1 VSLED
6 LRWIVALDDF
16 EALAEKALEPGAF
29 AYYSGGSWDEVTLRD
44 NVEAFRRRK
53 FRPRVLVDVTD
64 VDTSTTMLGC
74 EVAMPVGIAP
84 TALAG
89 LADEAGEVAAAMAA
103 SDAGAVHCQ
112 STMSSRSIEDI
123 ATAGGARWF
132 QLYINRD
139 RSLAEELVKRAEIA
153 GCRALVL
160 TVDLPVGGYR
170 EREMRVRFAIPLTY
184 GNFEMR
190 QAEGETFQ
198 EFIASFNDR
207 SVTWDDLAWLK
218 GLSSMPLVIKGIL
231 TAEDA
236 ALAAA
241 HGADG
246 IVVSN
251 HGGRQMDRAPAS
263 IDVLEEVVDAVAG
276 RAEVFIDGGV
286 RRGIDVVTALALG
299 AKGAFIGRPFLF
311 ALSVAGQE
319 GVAFALAL
327 LRAELETAMRLL
339 GVTRIDQIR
348 RDHVR

>member
-1 VSLED
+1 
-6 LRWIVALDDF
+6 
-16 EALAEKALEPGAF
+16 
-29 AYYSGGSWDEVTLRD
+29 
-44 NVEAFRRRK
+44 
-53 FRPRVLVDVTD
+53 
-64 VDTSTTMLGC
+64 
-74 EVAMPVGIAP
+74 
-84 TALAG
+84 
-89 LADEAGEVAAAMAA
+89 
-103 SDAGAVHCQ
+103 
-112 STMSSRSIEDI
+112 
-123 ATAGGARWF
+123 
-132 QLYINRD
+132 
-139 RSLAEELVKRAEIA
+139 
-153 GCRALVL
+153 
-160 TVDLPVGGYR
+160 
-170 EREMRVRFAIPLTY
+170 
-184 GNFEMR
+184 MR